1 MTLARAIEYNRVLT
15 WISLV
20 TRELPHTLPPKPFRF
35 VLRLQ
40 FLVTLGIASAAGLM
54 LGVHGAVSALLGG
67 TVMLVAGVVYAL
79 MVRGDGVRS
88 AGQVLRTLLRAEAAK
103 VGLIVFQLWLVLTAY
118 EQVVP
123 AVFVGTFAVAVLIYP
138 VALLVR
144 E

>member
-1 MTLARAIEYNRVLT
+1 MLT

-103 VGLIVFQLWLVLTAY
+103 VGLIVFQLWLVFTAY